1 MAFYDRKHKE
11 KIQQIEQIWKNLHSL
26 EDLAKCYGINDIF
39 QDNGAK
45 ILQQIIYMNM
55 QIIPGREGNDAISEK
70 GIEWEMKSIN
80 IETSASGF
88 STNHH
93 TNQTIINKYRKVPWS
108 FAIYQGLHLL
118 EIYVLSPQM
127 LEPIYKHWEEKLKI
141 MTHLNNPKI
150 SLKFVKENGIKIYPI
165 DKECPINPEEA
176 IAQLQPTLSN
186 QQNHH

>member
-1 MAFYDRKHKE
+1 MAFFDTEHKSRI
-11 KIQQIEQIWKNLHSL
+11 KQIEQLWQNLHAL
-26 EDLAKCYGINDIF
+26 EELAKKYGINDIF

-55 QIIPGREGNDAISEK
+55 QIIPGREGNDSVSES

-93 TNQTIINKYRKVPWS
+93 TNQTIIDKYRKVPWS

-118 EIYVLSPQM
+118 EIYVLSPKT
-127 LEPIYKHWEEKLKI
+127 LEPMYKHWEDKLQT
-141 MTHLNNPKI
+141 MSHLNNPKI
-150 SLKFVKENGIKIYPI
+150 PIKFVRENGIRIYPI
-165 DKECPINPEEA
+165 DKTTPINPEEA
-176 IAQLQPTLSN
+176 VAQLQSSPLN
-186 QQNHH
+186 Q

>member
-1 MAFYDRKHKE
+1 MAFYDSKHKDRI
-11 KIQQIEQIWKNLHSL
+11 KLIEQLWQNLHAL
-26 EDLAKCYGINDIF
+26 EELAKKYGINDIF

-55 QIIPGREGNDAISEK
+55 QIIPGREGNDSVSES

-93 TNQTIINKYRKVPWS
+93 TNQTIIDKYRKVPWS

-118 EIYVLSPQM
+118 EIYVLSPKT
-127 LEPIYKHWEEKLKI
+127 LEPMYKHWEDKLKT
-141 MTHLNNPKI
+141 MSHLNNPKI
-150 SLKFVKENGIKIYPI
+150 PIKFVRENGIRIYPI
-165 DKECPINPEEA
+165 DKTNPINPEEA
-176 IAQLQPTLSN
+176 VAQLQSSPLN
-186 QQNHH
+186 Q

>member
-1 MAFYDRKHKE
+1 MSFYDSNHQERIKH
-11 KIQQIEQIWKNLHSL
+11 IEQLWENLHAL
-26 EDLAKCYGINDIF
+26 EELAKKYGINDIF

-55 QIIPGREGNDAISEK
+55 QVIPGREGNDSVSES

-93 TNQTIINKYRKVPWS
+93 TNQTIIDKYRKVPWS

-118 EIYVLSPQM
+118 EIYVLSPKI
-127 LEPIYKHWEEKLKI
+127 LDPIYKHWEEKLKTT
-141 MTHLNNPKI
+141 THLNNPKI
-150 SLKFVKENGIKIYPI
+150 PIKFVRENGIKIYPI
-165 DKECPINPEEA
+165 NKSNPINPEEA
-176 IAQLQPTLSN
+176 IVQFQPSSLN
-186 QQNHH
+186 Q

>member
-1 MAFYDRKHKE
+1 MAFYDNEHK
-11 KIQQIEQIWKNLHSL
+11 KRIKQIEQLWQNLHAL
-26 EDLAKCYGINDIF
+26 EELAKSYGINDIF

-55 QIIPGREGNDAISEK
+55 QIIPGREGNDAVSET

-93 TNQTIINKYRKVPWS
+93 TNQTIIEKYRKVPWS

-118 EIYVLSPQM
+118 EIYVLSPIR
-127 LEPIYKHWEEKLKI
+127 LEPIYKHWEEKLKT

-150 SLKFVKENGIKIYPI
+150 PIKFVRENGVKIYPI
-165 DKECPINPEEA
+165 TPTNPINPEEA
-176 IAQLQPTLSN
+176 VALNQPSPLN
-186 QQNHH
+186 Q